1 VKGWWLAYRSK
12 NPTVVLKPARKGFA
26 HGGAVIEVVDG
37 QQRLT
42 TLAILLK
49 AVRKGMDPEASKDE
63 AKYAAEIDELLVKGD
78 ELSLLLLNHAPKHTF
93 TDYLRDGVVPAEKAR
108 SVNSS

>member
-1 VKGWWLAYRSK
+1 
-12 NPTVVLKPARKGFA
+12 
-26 HGGAVIEVVDG
+26 
-37 QQRLT
+37 
-42 TLAILLK
+42 
-49 AVRKGMDPEASKDE
+49 MDPEASKDE